1 MDTSPSD
8 VSVDPAFIWMRTNG
22 SAKTGARE
30 VAETRLSPFEGNRPP
45 SSKAA
50 DLTRQFTINQTGIV
64 TWVVNKDPYAEAEI
78 PLIYGNAS
86 DRWDASTTLHMPSN
100 SSIDIVMNIANDSM
114 DTVRDN
120 IP

>member
-1 MDTSPSD
+1 
-8 VSVDPAFIWMRTNG
+8 
-22 SAKTGARE
+22 
-30 VAETRLSPFEGNRPP
+30 
-45 SSKAA
+45 
-50 DLTRQFTINQTGIV
+50 V